1 MENGKDTTYDGVKEK
16 FKEFVNV
23 ASHASTVDLF
33 DDKNYDILLEVCQ
46 ASNNLRSERK
56 RQLEKMEQKQRTL
69 SSTESLNGI
78 DRENLGRVDNAELLR
93 IHMER
98 VTSTYGESIDALRKN
113 SSLSEDACAQILI
126 DAISNE
132 VDMMNEEEKLRIL
145 RSTCHKKSRDK
156 QDLVDLVETIH
167 SKRQRERHDNS

>member
-56 RQLEKMEQKQRTL
+56 CQLEKMEEKQRTL
-69 SSTESLNGI
+69 SSTETLNGI

-98 VTSTYGESIDALRKN
+98 VTSTYGESIDAMRKN

-145 RSTCHKKSRDK
+145 RSTCNRKTRDK